1 MFELSNVDLFAAG
14 EEWAKL
20 RRPGLMEFIRQR
32 FGKLAEALGDRP
44 WLAGDFSVADIAMA
58 TVLPE
63 GIESGAVAEHPTLEA
78 YLARCQ
84 IGRAHSEL
92 QSIMRIT
99 YAVVCMKKKH
109 NIKAPTT

>member
-58 TVLPE
+58 TVLRE
-63 GIESGAVAEHPTLEA
+63 GIESGA
-78 YLARCQ
+78 ARKSVVEGKRGSVRVDLGG
-84 IGRAHSEL
+84 GR
-92 QSIMRIT
+92 IIKT
-99 YAVVCMKKKH
+99 KKQ
-109 NIKAPTT
+109 TDS

>member
-58 TVLPE
+58 TVLRE
-63 GIESGAVAEHPTLEA
+63 GIESGAVAEHPKLEA
-78 YLARCQ
+78 YLARCLARPAFD
-84 IGRAHSEL
+84 RARSEEHTSEL
-92 QSIMRIT
+92 QSLMRHS
-99 YAVVCMKKKH
+99 YAVICLK
-109 NIKAPTT
+109 